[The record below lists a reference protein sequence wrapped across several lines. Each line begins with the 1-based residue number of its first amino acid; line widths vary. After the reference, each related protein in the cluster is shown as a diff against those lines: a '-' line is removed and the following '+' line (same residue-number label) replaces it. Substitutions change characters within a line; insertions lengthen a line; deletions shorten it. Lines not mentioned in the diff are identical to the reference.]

1 MKKLQGKQNYRIGV
15 ISDTHGKLP
24 SPVIKLFNKV
34 DLIVHAGDIDSADVL
49 ERLKSIAPTVAVRG
63 NMDSG
68 KWAGILKETET
79 IRIGEVV
86 LFVRHVLDGID
97 TIPASADADAVIY
110 GHTHRSS
117 IKSREGVLFLNP
129 GSAGQR
135 RYGNPLSVALLH
147 IRGKNLRAQIFNLE
161 EQLEIHTNHD

>member
-1 MKKLQGKQNYRIGV
+1 MKRLQGKKNYRIGV

-68 KWAGILKETET
+68 KWAGSLKETEM

-86 LFVRHVLDGID
+86 LFVRHNLHG
-97 TIPASADADAVIY
+97 TAMIPASADVDAVIY

-117 IKSREGVLFLNP
+117 VESQEGVLFLNP

-135 RYGNPLSVALLH
+135 RHGNPLSVALLH
-147 IRGKNLRAQIFNLE
+147 IRGKNLQAEIFKL
-161 EQLEIHTNHD
+161 